1 MNCIPILIIKTLL
14 AGFLIFCVGNYILEK
29 DSDNSIGCVLKN
41 TGKGIVLSITVPIY
55 TLFYVL
61 PTELYQIIVNF
72 INYLIQIFKTC
83 RDILFE
89 YFLKLVEKIG
99 KYYIEIIYP
108 FLCFIFNIISKLID
122 KIKKYCV
129 GTLYPFLCL
138 IFDNILYLS
147 EKMFEFYLKNVFPI
161 LWFIFYCFCK
171 LIRILSFCVTF
182 LINFIIQNIRE
193 LFYLTKYCSHLVWE
207 NIILIGS
214 HYLIYVP
221 YCYFLSL
228 MYTLYSYLVSLLYTL
243 YSYLVS
249 SLYTLYSYL
258 VSSLYTPYCY
268 FLSIAYNLIE
278 VFGLLFNLIYEYIKE
293 LYNIITHSYD
303 IITTT
308 LQSYYSESKPQ
319 NVLNFYKS
327 DL

>member
-1 MNCIPILIIKTLL
+1 MNRIPILIIKTLL

-55 TLFYVL
+55 TLLYVL
-61 PTELYQIIVNF
+61 PTELYQIIINF
-72 INYLIQIFKTC
+72 INYLIQIFKSC

-99 KYYIEIIYP
+99 KYYIETIYP

-129 GTLYPFLCL
+129 ETLYPFLCF
-138 IFDNILYLS
+138 IFDNISYLS
-147 EKMFEFYLKNVFPI
+147 EKMFEFYFENIFPI
-161 LWFIFYCFCK
+161 LWFAFCCFCK
-171 LIRILSFCVTF
+171 LIRAISSCVTF
-182 LINFIIQNIRE
+182 LINFTIQNICE
-193 LFYLTKYCSHLVWE
+193 LFYLTKYCSYWVWE

-214 HYLIYVP
+214 HYLIYIP

-228 MYTLYSYLVSLLYTL
+228 MYALYCYFLSLLYTL
-243 YSYLVS
+243 YSYFVS
-249 SLYTLYSYL
+249 L
-258 VSSLYTPYCY
+258 LYTPYCY
-268 FLSIAYNLIE
+268 FLSAIYSIIE
-278 VFGLLFNLIYEYIKE
+278 VFVLSFNLICEYVKE

-303 IITTT
+303 IITST
-308 LQSYYSESKPQ
+308 LKSYYSELNSQ
-319 NVLNFYKS
+319 SVLNFYKS